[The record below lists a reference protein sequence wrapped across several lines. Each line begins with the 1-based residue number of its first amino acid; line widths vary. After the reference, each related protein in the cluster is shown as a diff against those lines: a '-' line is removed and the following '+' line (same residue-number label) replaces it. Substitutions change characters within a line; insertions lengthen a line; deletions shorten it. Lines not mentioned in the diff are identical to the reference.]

1 MDMQSTEFGIMDCF
15 VNSFSYTVCS
25 YLWCWGEGLYWEA
38 VEPSLAKLCYD
49 NFYLSF
55 NAVIFFFLE
64 QKLSAYFYLVMAKS
78 V

>member
-15 VNSFSYTVCS
+15 VNSYAVSS
-25 YLWCWGEGLYWEA
+25 SWWCWGGGLNWEA
-38 VEPSLAKLCYD
+38 IEPSLAKLCYD

-55 NAVIFFFLE
+55 NAVIFFFFSLE
-64 QKLSAYFYLVMAKS
+64 QKVSAYFYLVLAKS

>member
-25 YLWCWGEGLYWEA
+25 YLWCWGGGLYWEA

-55 NAVIFFFLE
+55 NAVIFFF
-64 QKLSAYFYLVMAKS
+64 
-78 V
+78 